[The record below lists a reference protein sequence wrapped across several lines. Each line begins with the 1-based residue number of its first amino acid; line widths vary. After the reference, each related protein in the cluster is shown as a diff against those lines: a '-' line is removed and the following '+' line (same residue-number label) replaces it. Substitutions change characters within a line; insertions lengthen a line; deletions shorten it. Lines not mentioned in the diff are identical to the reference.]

1 LAGGFQADNSPAVLI
16 CIKAFGQLACDPARM
31 NKNIVTLDV
40 REDFRAGQS
49 PCDKI
54 QNALNRV
61 GDDETLRLLVPFEP
75 VPLFEVARAKGL
87 GHAAKQTADGG
98 WEVLFSHGTES
109 EKPIESSLAGACDC
123 GCSPTTPAELVDVD
137 ARGLEPPQPM
147 VKILETLA
155 VLPAAAE
162 LRAHTD
168 RRPVHLYPLLEA
180 RGFTG
185 ESQEQSDGSFITHI
199 RRA

>member
-1 LAGGFQADNSPAVLI
+1 
-16 CIKAFGQLACDPARM
+16 M
-31 NKNIVTLDV
+31 NKSIVTLDV

-54 QNALNRV
+54 QNALSRV

-75 VPLFEVARAKGL
+75 APLFEVARAKGL
-87 GHAAKQTADGG
+87 GHEAKQTADGD
-98 WEVLFSHGTES
+98 WEVFFSRRAES
-109 EKPIESSLAGACDC
+109 EKPIAPSPTGAC
-123 GCSPTTPAELVDVD
+123 GCNGSSTAPAELVEVD

-147 VKILETLA
+147 VKILEA
-155 VLPAAAE
+155 VSALPTTAE
-162 LRAHTD
+162 LRARTD
-168 RRPVHLYPLLEA
+168 RRPVHLYPLLET

-199 RRA
+199 RRH

>member
-1 LAGGFQADNSPAVLI
+1 
-16 CIKAFGQLACDPARM
+16 M
-31 NKNIVTLDV
+31 NKSMVTLDV

-54 QNALNRV
+54 QNALSQV
-61 GDDETLRLLVPFEP
+61 GDHESLRLLVPFEP

-87 GHAAKQTADGG
+87 SHAAKQTADGD
-98 WEVLFSHGTES
+98 WEVLFSRRAES
-109 EKPIESSLAGACDC
+109 EKPIASSPAGACGC
-123 GCSPTTPAELVDVD
+123 GCNPTAPVELVDVD

-147 VKILETLA
+147 VKILEALTA
-155 VLPAAAE
+155 LPAAAE
-162 LRAHTD
+162 LRARTE
-168 RRPVHLYPLLEA
+168 RRPVHLYPLLET

-199 RRA
+199 RRR